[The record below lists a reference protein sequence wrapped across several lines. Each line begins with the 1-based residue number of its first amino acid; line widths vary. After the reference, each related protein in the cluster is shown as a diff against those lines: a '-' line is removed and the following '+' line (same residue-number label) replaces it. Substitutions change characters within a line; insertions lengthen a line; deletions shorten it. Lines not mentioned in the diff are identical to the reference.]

1 MIKTT
6 LPIIEKSIDEKTKTL
21 IAKPGEIEVA
31 IDTSLFAEERWEKYF
46 PDLAKRETLFAY
58 IERVKAAG
66 LLIDKAMII
75 ANLKALYCFMEGDKI
90 ADFKSFCQLF
100 DIAQGEYLNQLIEKI
115 KFIFEIALS
124 SSTTDSKN

>member
-21 IAKPGEIEVA
+21 IVKEGEIEIT

-46 PDLAKRETLFAY
+46 PDTAKRETLFAY
-58 IERVKAAG
+58 IERFKNDG
-66 LLIDKAMII
+66 FLTDKAKVVSS
-75 ANLKALYCFMEGDKI
+75 LKALYCFMEGDNI

-100 DIAQGEYLNQLIEKI
+100 DIAQGEYLNRLIDKI